1 MLFITDKKEGTPML
15 QGFFNYDNPVWRF
28 IGKFFDVFLLN
39 LLWMIC
45 CIPIVTIGAST
56 TAVYYVC
63 MKLVRDEDG
72 STIKMFFKAFK
83 ENFRQATAIWLVLL
97 AFLAMLAA
105 DLYIVI
111 MMQTEQTQLRYVM
124 IAVFIALA
132 VIWSGVSLFVF
143 PLQARFYNPVKKT
156 LMNALFLSLRYFP
169 ATLGMLILDWA
180 FPLLAFFVV
189 SILQPFV
196 YFFGFALVA
205 FLNSFVLLGIFN
217 KYTPKEAEVDEMS
230 EGISEE

>member
-1 MLFITDKKEGTPML
+1 
-15 QGFFNYDNPVWRF
+15 
-28 IGKFFDVFLLN
+28 
-39 LLWMIC
+39 
-45 CIPIVTIGAST
+45 
-56 TAVYYVC
+56 

-97 AFLAMLAA
+97 AFLALLAF
-105 DLYIVI
+105 DLYFAI
-111 MMQTEQTQLRYVM
+111 MVQTDQTQLRYMM
-124 IAVFIALA
+124 IAIFIAFA

-143 PLQARFYNPVKKT
+143 PLQARFYNPVKRT
-156 LMNALFLSLRYFP
+156 LVNALFLSLRHFP

-180 FPLLAFFVV
+180 FPLLAFFVAP
-189 SILQPFV
+189 ILQPFV